1 MCEISH
7 FVGLSGIGGVQRNF
21 IEYLDFVNSNKDG
34 FRHKVYTFGKVD
46 LQYKLPV
53 KVYNVKELKNLF
65 ALIVDI
71 VSRHKIVHF
80 YNNLTSLKLA
90 TLLFI
95 LPVHNI
101 VLHERGII
109 WNHLSSRGILLR
121 FVAWKASLILANSNA
136 TKTMLIKKFYISN
149 EKIRVLHNGI
159 NTTVKCIKQLKD
171 NRSSFFRVGFIGRLD
186 TPKGTHVLIDAMHQ
200 LIDNK
205 IELIIA
211 GDGILEKALKKQADN
226 LKNIS
231 FVGRIESPY
240 VFLSDIDLLV
250 VPSIR
255 EPLGNVCLEA
265 GLCKVPVLA
274 SNVDGIPEIIMN
286 GITGELI
293 DATDEIS
300 INSPEGA
307 VPLPEFVVDSVTE
320 SIHTPRQINS
330 KLLAKKILELSQ
342 EKEILTEY
350 AEQLHKRVI
359 SCFSMDRYVR
369 DLHKIYKMLN
379 NE

>member
-1 MCEISH
+1 
-7 FVGLSGIGGVQRNF
+7 N
-21 IEYLDFVNSNKDG
+21 
-34 FRHKVYTFGKVD
+34 
-46 LQYKLPV
+46 
-53 KVYNVKELKNLF
+53 
-65 ALIVDI
+65 
-71 VSRHKIVHF
+71 
-80 YNNLTSLKLA
+80 
-90 TLLFI
+90 
-95 LPVHNI
+95 
-101 VLHERGII
+101 
-109 WNHLSSRGILLR
+109 
-121 FVAWKASLILANSNA
+121 
-136 TKTMLIKKFYISN
+136 
-149 EKIRVLHNGI
+149 
-159 NTTVKCIKQLKD
+159 
-171 NRSSFFRVGFIGRLD
+171 
-186 TPKGTHVLIDAMHQ
+186 
-200 LIDNK
+200 
-205 IELIIA
+205 
-211 GDGILEKALKKQADN
+211 
-226 LKNIS
+226 
-231 FVGRIESPY
+231 
-240 VFLSDIDLLV
+240 IDLLV